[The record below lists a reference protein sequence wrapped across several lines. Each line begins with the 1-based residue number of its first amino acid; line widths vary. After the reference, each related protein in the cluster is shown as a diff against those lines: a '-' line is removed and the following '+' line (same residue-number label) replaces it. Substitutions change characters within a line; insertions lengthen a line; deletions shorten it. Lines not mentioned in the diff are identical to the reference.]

1 MPANTFNPFRE
12 IPDEEIHSLRS
23 GLGDERYEIHTS
35 RTAIADAL
43 IPLLRAYADLPCA
56 PEAFRATVE
65 QATGFTGGNHGHSG
79 VLRVSFATGQ
89 GDNFLGWK
97 HDTTRDEQQ
106 AILIAKGDLE
116 PAGLVDALAGLLAEL
131 LPIYRR
137 RE

>member
-1 MPANTFNPFRE
+1 MPADTVNPFRE
-12 IPDEEIHSLRS
+12 NPEEEIHSLRS
-23 GLGDERYEIHTS
+23 ALGDERYKTHIS

-43 IPLLRAYADLPCA
+43 IPLLRAYADLPGA
-56 PEAFRATVE
+56 PEAFRATVD
-65 QATGFTGGNHGHSG
+65 QANGFIGGNHGHGG

-97 HDTTRDEQQ
+97 HDPTRDEQQ

-116 PAGLVDALAGLLAEL
+116 QAGLVDALAGLLAEL
-131 LPIYRR
+131 LPIYHR